1 MIDDDFGVR
10 TAAAEEAVLYVGFIV
25 GAILCSLFF
34 GSRPEI
40 VCGLV
45 LRGY

>member
-10 TAAAEEAVLYVGFIV
+10 TAVLYVGFIV